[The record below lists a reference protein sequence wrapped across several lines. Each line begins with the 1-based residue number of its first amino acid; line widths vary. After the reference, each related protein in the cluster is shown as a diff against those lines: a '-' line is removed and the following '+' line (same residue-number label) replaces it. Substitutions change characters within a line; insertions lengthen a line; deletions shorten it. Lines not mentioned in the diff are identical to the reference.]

1 MTRFLEIRSINV
13 TTYGGKLYE
22 DNGSTF
28 ISQLFFS
35 TLNIG
40 VASGMTKVFDMQVI
54 ASLGKCLN

>member
-1 MTRFLEIRSINV
+1 MWQV
-13 TTYGGKLYE
+13 TYGGKLYE

-28 ISQLFFS
+28 ISQLFFI